1 MRWLIFIIFYILIDI
16 YAFQA
21 FRTFSKSIWLN
32 GIYIA
37 LSVGVLAVLIYT
49 LTHLDRSNGITIDEM
64 YVLGWFLVFFV
75 PKLILIVFMFGEDII
90 RILVGVF
97 SAVSGKESFHLPSR
111 RKFISA
117 IALGIAAVPFASL
130 IYGMYKGKYRYRV
143 LSYDLEFDD
152 LPEAFDGYKIT
163 QISDVHSG
171 SFDAAEKIAYGV
183 DLINEQQSDVILFT
197 GDLVNNFASEMNEWT
212 PLFSKLKAK
221 DGVYSVLGN
230 HDYGDYA
237 DWETQT
243 AKAQNLQD
251 LKELQAKMG
260 WKLLLNEHR
269 WLEKKGQRIAL
280 VGVENWGAGFKQ
292 AGDID
297 KASAGLK
304 ASDFKVLMSHDP
316 SYWSERLKEDP
327 KNFQLTLSGHTHGM
341 QFGIEIPGFIRWS
354 PVQYRYENW
363 AGIYKEAGRILNVNR
378 GFGYLGYP
386 GRVGIWPE
394 VTVITLKSKALG

>member
-75 PKLILIVFMFGEDII
+75 PKLILI
-90 RILVGVF
+90 F

-130 IYGMYKGKYRYRV
+130 IYGMYRGKYRYRV

-163 QISDVHSG
+163 QIS
-171 SFDAAEKIAYGV
+171 A
-183 DLINEQQSDVILFT
+183 
-197 GDLVNNFASEMNEWT
+197 
-212 PLFSKLKAK
+212 
-221 DGVYSVLGN
+221 
-230 HDYGDYA
+230 
-237 DWETQT
+237 
-243 AKAQNLQD
+243 
-251 LKELQAKMG
+251 
-260 WKLLLNEHR
+260 
-269 WLEKKGQRIAL
+269 
-280 VGVENWGAGFKQ
+280 
-292 AGDID
+292 
-297 KASAGLK
+297 
-304 ASDFKVLMSHDP
+304 
-316 SYWSERLKEDP
+316 
-327 KNFQLTLSGHTHGM
+327 
-341 QFGIEIPGFIRWS
+341 
-354 PVQYRYENW
+354 
-363 AGIYKEAGRILNVNR
+363 
-378 GFGYLGYP
+378 
-386 GRVGIWPE
+386 
-394 VTVITLKSKALG
+394 